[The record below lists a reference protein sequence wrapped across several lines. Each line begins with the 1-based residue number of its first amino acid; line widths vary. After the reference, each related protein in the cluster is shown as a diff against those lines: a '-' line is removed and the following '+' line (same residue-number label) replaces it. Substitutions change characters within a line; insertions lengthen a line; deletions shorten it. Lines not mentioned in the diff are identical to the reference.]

1 MLLTWCLDFLLRTI
15 CDHNFWRQSDRL
27 YANLRRP
34 QDQSYIFII
43 MYVHVNRSY
52 QSRTGSVPDGSY
64 QIHEAC
70 LIAALEQSSIQ
81 RSDKLNLLS
90 NHCTYASKVIGFSSR
105 FGMRSK
111 SRSSSSFL
119 IGILNLNT
127 RFVVSCAISSWLQAC
142 ASKAHLRFQPTAA
155 RQTRVSLTCLS

>member
-1 MLLTWCLDFLLRTI
+1 
-15 CDHNFWRQSDRL
+15 
-27 YANLRRP
+27 
-34 QDQSYIFII
+34 

-127 RFVVSCAISSWLQAC
+127 RFIVSCAISSWLQAC
-142 ASKAHLRFQPTAA
+142 ASKAHFTISTNSSTANMSFFDLFIVELPSRSYRPKDLRMIFNCS
-155 RQTRVSLTCLS
+155 VSAVDALS